1 MDRER
6 EKQRDTMNNL
16 GQTVDVDLRESSLD
30 GTGKPRKDAKRILDG
45 FGARKAYG
53 RASAWGIAK
62 YSQGFRKK
70 RMNDFGTWHLLKL
83 GGW

>member
-1 MDRER
+1 
-6 EKQRDTMNNL
+6 MNNL

-53 RASAWGIAK
+53 RASAWGFAMDLR
-62 YSQGFRKK
+62 GFFHGSLWIFYWFLL
-70 RMNDFGTWHLLKL
+70 DFL
-83 GGW
+83 